1 MAKSPDIKPSV
12 PRPRGTLLDYFAD
25 HPLVVIS
32 IAGLLCSGLGYFCE
46 FVLLAEFGINAIPF
60 ADTGDFLLA
69 GLKRPWLFALTFPIT
84 AAIISKIL
92 QEFRRE
98 PAERN
103 LLGVAAAVALV
114 VLGVAVFIHQQ
125 VKKEEADLIRST
137 QAHNVSV
144 LLKDGGPLPGPA
156 SAIISATGSFVFLHQ
171 QEEGAERVLILPSVN
186 ISTITFAVDSQ
197 ARR

>member
-1 MAKSPDIKPSV
+1 MAKSSDAKPAGAG
-12 PRPRGTLLDYFAD
+12 PRGTLLDYFAE

-84 AAIISKIL
+84 AAIISKFL

-103 LLGVAAAVALV
+103 LMGVAAAVALV

-125 VKKEEADLIRST
+125 VKKEEANDIRST
-137 QAHNVSV
+137 AAHNVTV
-144 LLKDGGPLPGPA
+144 LLKDGGPLPGPPA
-156 SAIISATGSFVFLHQ
+156 AIISATGSFVFLHQ
-171 QEEGAERVLILPSVN
+171 QENGAERVLILPSVN
-186 ISTITFAVDSQ
+186 ISTITCLVNGQ
-197 ARR
+197 VER

>member
-1 MAKSPDIKPSV
+1 MAKSSDIKPPGPV
-12 PRPRGTLLDYFAD
+12 PRDTLLDYFAE

-32 IAGLLCSGLGYFCE
+32 IAGLLCSALGYFCE

-92 QEFRRE
+92 QEFRRS

-125 VKKEEADLIRST
+125 VKKEEADAIRSPE
-137 QAHNVSV
+137 AHNVSL
-144 LLKDGGPLPGPA
+144 LLKDGGPLPGPPA
-156 SAIISATGSFVFLHQ
+156 AMISATGSFVFLHQ
-171 QEEGAERVLILPSVN
+171 QENGAERVLILPSVN
-186 ISTITFAVDSQ
+186 ISTITFAANGQ
-197 ARR
+197 TQR